1 MKFSFVLAI
10 VSGIATACAIIVLS
24 RKGFAHGLA
33 RSDECHFEAKKVVSE
48 IDSAD
53 GLQDM
58 AETGS
63 HSNKGMPQ
71 GEPNLF
77 ELERLGRVPD
87 GADER
92 IWHLCESTSWW
103 GRRLDPAVFWSNRV
117 VWLSFDVEA
126 DARSHGRLYPPLP
139 LDETRFMD
147 RSDKDKGG
155 HPLRT
160 WEIRCR
166 AYYHSDRERVFW
178 EWFSRSNP
186 RPPDK
191 IEQALGFAHAELMAI
206 QSMCSSLS
214 TDSTIPPSFQHDEEK
229 VL

>member
-1 MKFSFVLAI
+1 MHGEEQEKEGNESYSSRFHSVLKRLA
-10 VSGIATACAIIVLS
+10 VGTSVAGIAAACAIIVLS
-24 RKGFAHGLA
+24 LKGGDRELP
-33 RSDECHFEAKKVVSE
+33 RSDGSRSE
-48 IDSAD
+48 EKRIICERASGE
-53 GLQDM
+53 GLQD
-58 AETGS
+58 AVATNVLSTTGRPP
-63 HSNKGMPQ
+63 N
-71 GEPNLF
+71 EPTLL
-77 ELERLGRVPD
+77 ELERLGRAPD

-92 IWHLCESTSWW
+92 IWQLCESTSWW

-166 AYYHSDRERVFW
+166 AYYHSDRERV
-178 EWFSRSNP
+178 
-186 RPPDK
+186 
-191 IEQALGFAHAELMAI
+191 LGMVLEK
-206 QSMCSSLS
+206 QSPTS
-214 TDSTIPPSFQHDEEK
+214 
-229 VL
+229 